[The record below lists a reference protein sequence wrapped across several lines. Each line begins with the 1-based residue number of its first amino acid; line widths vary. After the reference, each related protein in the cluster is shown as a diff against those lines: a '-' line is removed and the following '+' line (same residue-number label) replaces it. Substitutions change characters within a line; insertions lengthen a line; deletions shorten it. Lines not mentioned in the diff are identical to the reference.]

1 MDDFEPSAPDD
12 DLTAPCLRCGAEFSR
27 STLECP
33 YCRYVEN
40 PVAPAKIKWWRGGL
54 TGVVLVVLLIAA
66 IGGGFW
72 WKHKS
77 DEDSRKAKVECRFIG
92 NC

>member
-1 MDDFEPSAPDD
+1 MDDFEPATTDDDSSAP
-12 DLTAPCLRCGAEFSR
+12 CWRCGAEFSR
-27 STLECP
+27 SILECP

-40 PVAPAKIKWWRGGL
+40 PEASEKTKWWRGGL
-54 TGVVLVVLLIAA
+54 TGVVLVVLIVAA

-72 WKHKS
+72 WKHKA
-77 DEDSRKAKVECRFIG
+77 DEASRKAKEECRFIG